1 MKKVISLF
9 MAFVM
14 LFSVTSG
21 LTLTTYAGTPTN
33 GQCGENA
40 FWNYDVDSKTL
51 SISGTGAMN
60 NYSSPWEKYKNEI
73 LTVNI
78 EDGITSISR
87 SAFSNCSSLKAIT
100 IPNSVTYIRDS
111 AFSNCSSLIDITI
124 PEGVTSI
131 ENQTFVNCS
140 SLKTITIPNSV
151 TYIKDSAFSNC
162 SSLIDI
168 TIPEGVTTIGTSA
181 FSNCSS
187 LKTITIP
194 NSVTYI
200 GDSAFYN
207 CSSLTSITIPDGVT
221 VIERETFYNCN
232 SLKIVSIPNSIYGI
246 DSQAFYGCDSLE
258 TVYFEG
264 YKAKWKKI
272 QINKGNDSILKANVI
287 CKELKDNCNGTC
299 NENISWEYNPSTK
312 TMTFSG
318 NGDLNLF
325 DPYDENTPSPFTWRD
340 VVADD
345 EIENVVVSDSI
356 TYVDFVS
363 FDYFNNIKSIELG
376 KDVKKINISNQVY
389 YYGFECFKF
398 LKNINVS
405 SDNPYI
411 TSIEGVVYN
420 KNKTMLFCY
429 PRGKEESEYKIL
441 DGVKSIEY
449 FSFYKSEN
457 LKKIIIPSSVKT
469 IGNEA
474 FSNSGIVDLVIP
486 DSVNLIENG
495 AFDNCKN
502 LKTVKVGNGVNR
514 IETFSNCKN
523 LESIEFGNSIEYIGG
538 AYGENLKTVVLPK
551 SLKQIGSNTFENC
564 YNLKDVYYSG
574 NESDWD
580 KIQIGSGNDGLFIA
594 QIHYNSSPSKQPD
607 VTPNPG
613 GSTGGG
619 STTPGGS
626 TGGGG
631 GFTPTP
637 TPEDTDKKDEDQ
649 RPEIKPAQPT
659 TPTDTTKKPASVKVN
674 KTLAKKKALVV
685 YWNKIADA
693 SGYQIQVATDKKFK
707 KNKKT
712 VTVAKQNASK
722 KTIKKLKAKKK
733 YFVRVRAYKIIDG
746 KKVYGKWSKIKSVK
760 TK

>member
-1 MKKVISLF
+1 MPNNIIKGILTMKKVISLF

-14 LFSVTSG
+14 LLSVASS
-21 LTLTTYAGTPTN
+21 LTLTVYAGTPTS

-73 LTVNI
+73 LTVTI

-100 IPNSVTYIRDS
+100 IPNSVTYIGDS
-111 AFSNCSSLIDITI
+111 AFSNCSNLIDVTI
-124 PEGVTSI
+124 PEGITLI
-131 ENQTFVNCS
+131 ENRTFFNCS

-151 TYIKDSAFSNC
+151 TNIKDSAFSNC

-168 TIPEGVTTIGTSA
+168 TIPEGVTKIGTSA

-194 NSVTYI
+194 NSV
-200 GDSAFYN
+200 
-207 CSSLTSITIPDGVT
+207 
-221 VIERETFYNCN
+221 
-232 SLKIVSIPNSIYGI
+232 NSIGYN
-246 DSQAFYGCDSLE
+246 AFYGCDSLE

-264 YKAKWKKI
+264 YKAKWNKLDI
-272 QINKGNDSILKANVI
+272 QNGNDSILKANVI
-287 CKELKDNCNGTC
+287 CKELKDECSGTC
-299 NENISWEYNPSTK
+299 NENISWKYNPSTK

-325 DPYDENTPSPFTWRD
+325 DSGDENTPSPFTWRD
-340 VVADD
+340 TVANEDV
-345 EIENVVVSDSI
+345 ENIVISDGI
-356 TYVDFVS
+356 TYVGINSLYIFK
-363 FDYFNNIKSIELG
+363 NIKRIDIGKSVKRAELV
-376 KDVKKINISNQVY
+376 DDQAVLEY
-389 YYGFECFKF
+389 
-398 LKNINVS
+398 LKEINVDS
-405 SDNPYI
+405 ENPYI
-411 TSIEGVVYN
+411 TSVNGVMYS
-420 KNKTMLFCY
+420 KNKSMILYY
-429 PRGKEESEYKIL
+429 PCAKSDSEYKII
-441 DGVKSIEY
+441 DGVKSIEANC
-449 FSFYKSEN
+449 FSYSSN
-457 LKKIIIPSSVKT
+457 LKKISIPNSVKT
-469 IGNEA
+469 IGESA
-474 FSNSGIVDLVIP
+474 FYESGIVELIIP
-486 DSVNLIENG
+486 DSVNLIEYR

-502 LKTVKVGNGVNR
+502 LKTVKIGNGVKNIATFFYCEN
-514 IETFSNCKN
+514 IETIELGCKVEK
-523 LESIEFGNSIEYIGG
+523 LCCTESFGIIYSGCKFG
-538 AYGENLKTVVLPK
+538 KNLKTIVLPK
-551 SLKQIGSNTFENC
+551 TLKEIGNNTFKNC

-580 KIQIGSGNDGLFIA
+580 KLQIGSGNDGLFIA
-594 QIHYNSSPSKQPD
+594 QIHYNSSPSNQPD

-613 GSTGGG
+613 GSTGSG
-619 STTPGGS
+619 STAPGGS

-637 TPEDTDKKDEDQ
+637 TPEDTDKKDEDEK
-649 RPEIKPAQPT
+649 PETKPAQPT
-659 TPTDTTKKPASVKVN
+659 TPTDTTEKSATVKVN
-674 KTLAKKKALVV
+674 KALAKKKALVV

-693 SGYQIQVATDKKFK
+693 SGYQIQVTTDKKFK

-712 VTVAKQNASK
+712 ITVAKQNASK
-722 KTIKKLKAKKK
+722 KTVKKLKAKKK
-733 YFVRVRAYKIIDG
+733 YFVRVRAYKIVDG

>member
-1 MKKVISLF
+1 MKKIISLL

-14 LFSVTSG
+14 LFSFTSG
-21 LTLTTYAGTPTN
+21 LTLTSYAGTPTS
-33 GQCGENA
+33 GQCGKNA

-73 LTVNI
+73 LTVTI
-78 EDGITSISR
+78 EDGITSISH
-87 SAFSNCSSLKAIT
+87 
-100 IPNSVTYIRDS
+100 
-111 AFSNCSSLIDITI
+111 
-124 PEGVTSI
+124 
-131 ENQTFVNCS
+131 
-140 SLKTITIPNSV
+140 
-151 TYIKDSAFSNC
+151 
-162 SSLIDI
+162 
-168 TIPEGVTTIGTSA
+168 SA

-200 GDSAFYN
+200 EDSAFSNCSNLIDITIPEGVTTIGTYAFSN
-207 CSSLTSITIPDGVT
+207 CSSLKTITIPNSVT
-221 VIERETFYNCN
+221 YIG
-232 SLKIVSIPNSIYGI
+232 S
-246 DSQAFYGCDSLE
+246 DAFYGCDSLE

-264 YKAKWKKI
+264 YKAKWKKV
-272 QINKGNDSILKANVI
+272 QINKKGNDSILKANVI

-312 TMTFSG
+312 AMKFSG

-325 DPYDENTPSPFTWRD
+325 DPCDGNTPSPFTWRD

-376 KDVKKINISNQVY
+376 KDVKKINISNHVY
-389 YYGFECFKF
+389 YYGFKF

-405 SDNPYI
+405 SDNPYMI
-411 TSIEGVVYN
+411 SIDGVVYN
-420 KNKTMLFCY
+420 KNKTILFCY
-429 PRGKEESEYKIL
+429 PCGKEESEYKIL

-495 AFDNCKN
+495 AFYSCKN
-502 LKTVKVGNGVNR
+502 LKAVKIGNSVTR
-514 IETFSNCKN
+514 IDAFSECEN
-523 LESIEFGNSIEYIGG
+523 LESIEFGNSVKYIGG
-538 AYGENLKTVVLPK
+538 AYGENLKTIVLPK
-551 SLKQIGSNTFENC
+551 ALKQIGSNTFKNC
-564 YNLKDVYYSG
+564 YNLKDVFYSG

-580 KIQIGSGNDGLFIA
+580 KLQIGSGNDGLFIS
-594 QIHYNSSPSKQPD
+594 QIHYNSSPSNQPD

-619 STTPGGS
+619 STAPAPTPGGGS
-626 TGGGG
+626 SGGGG
-631 GFTPTP
+631 GFVPAP

-649 RPEIKPAQPT
+649 KPETKPAQPT
-659 TPTDTTKKPASVKVN
+659 APTDTTEKPASVKVN
-674 KTLAKKKALVV
+674 KTQAKKKALVV
-685 YWNKIADA
+685 YWNKTANV

-712 VTVAKQNASK
+712 ITVAKQNASK
-722 KTIKKLKAKKK
+722 KTVKKLKTNKK
-733 YFVRVRAYKIIDG
+733 YFVRVRAYKIVDG

>member
-14 LFSVTSG
+14 LLSVASS

-51 SISGTGAMN
+51 TISGTGAMN

-87 SAFSNCSSLKAIT
+87 SAFSYCSSLKAIT
-100 IPNSVTYIRDS
+100 IPNSVTYIR
-111 AFSNCSSLIDITI
+111 
-124 PEGVTSI
+124 
-131 ENQTFVNCS
+131 
-140 SLKTITIPNSV
+140 
-151 TYIKDSAFSNC
+151 
-162 SSLIDI
+162 
-168 TIPEGVTTIGTSA
+168 
-181 FSNCSS
+181 
-187 LKTITIP
+187 
-194 NSVTYI
+194 
-200 GDSAFYN
+200 DSAFYN

-232 SLKIVSIPNSIYGI
+232 SLKIVSIPNSINRI
-246 DSQAFYGCDSLE
+246 DNQAFYGCDSID
-258 TVYFEG
+258 TVYFGG
-264 YKAKWKKI
+264 YKAKWNRLTRYG
-272 QINKGNDSILKANVI
+272 QNNSLTKANVI
-287 CKELKDNCNGTC
+287 CKELKDECSGTC
-299 NENISWEYNPSTK
+299 NENISWKYNPNTK

-318 NGDLNLF
+318 KGDLIFN
-325 DPYDENTPSPFTWRD
+325 DYYPDQQSPYTWRD
-340 VVADD
+340 VVEDD
-345 EIENVVVSDSI
+345 EIENVVVSDCI
-356 TYVDFVS
+356 TYVDFDS
-363 FDYFNNIKSIELG
+363 FVYFKNIKSVELG
-376 KDVKKINISNQVY
+376 KDVKKINRPYQVY
-389 YYGFECFKF
+389 DYGFECFKF
-398 LKNINVS
+398 LKNINVNS
-405 SDNPYI
+405 ENLYMI
-411 TSIEGVVYN
+411 SIDGVVYN

-429 PRGKEESEYKIL
+429 PRGKEESEYKIP

-449 FSFYKSEN
+449 FSFYRSEN

-574 NESDWD
+574 NENDWD
-580 KIQIGSGNDGLFIA
+580 KIKIGSGNYGLFTA
-594 QIHYNSSPSKQPD
+594 QIHYNSTPTKQPD
-607 VTPNPG
+607 VNPTPG

-619 STTPGGS
+619 STAPAPAPGGS
-626 TGGGG
+626 IGG
-631 GFTPTP
+631 GFAPAP

-649 RPEIKPAQPT
+649 KPETKPAQTT
-659 TPTDTTKKPASVKVN
+659 TPTDTTEKSASVKVN

-693 SGYQIQVATDKKFK
+693 SGYQIQIATDKKFK

-712 VTVAKQNASK
+712 ITVAKQNASK
-722 KTIKKLKAKKK
+722 KTVKKLKAKKK
-733 YFVRVRAYKIIDG
+733 YFVRVRAYKIVDG